1 MATKPKKRK
10 KVVKKKEKVVKK
22 KETDPKVLALAA
34 RLIEQRKAKIAKAER
49 HARRQLRGSIVPKDA
64 MLKAMRNNKESG
76 AVDVAE
82 GQRRALKRKKKR
94 QGLDPRLGRDLSR
107 WMGWPK
113 YPKKS
118 PGGEV

>member
-10 KVVKKKEKVVKK
+10 KVVKK

-49 HARRQLRGSIVPKDA
+49 HARRQLRGSIVSKDA

-94 QGLDPRLGRDLSR
+94 GLDPRLGRDLSR